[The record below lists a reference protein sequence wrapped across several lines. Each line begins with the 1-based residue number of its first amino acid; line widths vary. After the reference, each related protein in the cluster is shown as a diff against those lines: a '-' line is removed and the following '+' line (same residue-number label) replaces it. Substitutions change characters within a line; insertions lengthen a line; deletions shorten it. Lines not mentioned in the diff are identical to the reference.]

1 MQRRGETSASKIV
14 HFFSL
19 FSTVLSRFVPGRGVR
34 MGDRQWTFPPE
45 LLIMKKI
52 NHLGVIERVPFHF
65 DSLFKLPLIAIGA
78 EAVFRPW
85 LRRP

>member
-1 MQRRGETSASKIV
+1 
-14 HFFSL
+14 
-19 FSTVLSRFVPGRGVR
+19 

-78 EAVFRPW
+78 EAVLRAW